1 MENVTKIEKEVIQ
14 NILNSEYMD
23 AKDERIIDWPV
34 WSFSAT
40 NSTKRLAGAL
50 GSLAKKGL
58 VECEDDVDGE
68 TCALTRKGFEWAKE
82 NGLITLSKTR

>member
-40 NSTKRLAGAL
+40 NNTKRLAGAL
-50 GSLAKKGL
+50 GSLTKKGF
-58 VECEDDVDGE
+58 VVCEKEQGEGE
-68 TCALTRKGFEWAKE
+68 TCALTRSGFEWAKE
-82 NGLITLSKTR
+82 NGLINHFE